1 MSFTTKA
8 GYKLR
13 YKDDDAIEV
22 GLDEAGRGCLFG
34 RLYVGA
40 VVFSNDL
47 EDFPDGGEMLDM
59 IKDSKKLSH
68 KKRELLYDYIIE
80 NALDTCV
87 AYAEVDEI
95 DRDNILQADLSAMH
109 RALDGL
115 NVPVERV
122 LADGDHWRPYPV
134 KEEEEDEAEEADV
147 EDEAEEADVEEEAE
161 EADDNKDKKKKTNYV
176 EGYAI
181 VDGDAQYLSIAAA
194 GILAK
199 VSRDRWVA
207 EMVTKHPEWDTQYD
221 LGHNMGYGAP
231 KHMKGLLEYGATA
244 QHRTSFNPV
253 RAVLGLPLKDKK
265 TKSNDGHKKNTW
277 AGVKEE

>member
-1 MSFTTKA
+1 MSFTTKN

-40 VVFSNDL
+40 VVFSNDP

-59 IKDSKKLSH
+59 IKDSKKLSQ
-68 KKRELLYDYIIE
+68 KKRELMYDYIIE

-87 AYAEVDEI
+87 AYAEVEEI

-122 LADGDHWRPYPV
+122 LADGDHWRPYR
-134 KEEEEDEAEEADV
+134 D
-147 EDEAEEADVEEEAE
+147 
-161 EADDNKDKKKKTNYV
+161 T

-207 EMVTKHPEWDTQYD
+207 EMVDKHPEWETQYG
-221 LGHNMGYGAP
+221 LGRNMGYGTAE
-231 KHMKGLLEYGATA
+231 HMKGLVEYGATS
-244 QHRTSFNPV
+244 QHRTSFAPV
-253 RAVLGLPLKDKK
+253 RAVMGLPLKEKK
-265 TKSNDGHKKNTW
+265 KAAAAASTGAKGGAGGGW
-277 AGVKEE
+277 AGVKDDE